1 MDSES
6 KYRGLN
12 SSMMWMNGCSSLFS
26 LSRSHLLI
34 PSFFTRL
41 RPTDTTQSIK
51 ETSNRLTRSLTPL
64 LTALL
69 RPTPIFIHYQAHY
82 LILPAPNSSLNL
94 MGSHL
99 HSTCTETFFI
109 LVIQGYPLIR
119 ASLAV
124 FWWVAW
130 WKRFKGPKMVWK
142 CHYSYS
148 TAQKRAKKAY

>member
-69 RPTPIFIHYQAHY
+69 RPTPIFIHYQAHC

-99 HSTCTETFFI
+99 HSTCTETFSI

-119 ASLAV
+119 AL
-124 FWWVAW
+124 
-130 WKRFKGPKMVWK
+130 KRQIEDERFEKIRQVCASECILIGCLLVGGMMKTV
-142 CHYSYS
+142 
-148 TAQKRAKKAY
+148 